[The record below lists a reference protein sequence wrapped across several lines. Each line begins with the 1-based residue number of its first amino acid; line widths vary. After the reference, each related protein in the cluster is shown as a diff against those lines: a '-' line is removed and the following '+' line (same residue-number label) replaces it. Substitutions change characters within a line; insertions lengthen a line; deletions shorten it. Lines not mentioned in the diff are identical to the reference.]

1 MTDFATLTTVLPVLG
16 HAQSLSTGL
25 GFTGVVTT
33 LDVLCI
39 RVTDGGLRDY
49 VSGVTG
55 TGRGRVTG
63 TIKDTGTPNTP
74 VHRKVRL
81 IRERDNLLM
90 REVWSHPVTGAYS
103 FDYVDELQKFTV
115 LSYDHT
121 GAFRAVVAD
130 GQIPELIP

>member
-1 MTDFATLTTVLPVLG
+1 MTDFATLTTVLPSVS
-16 HAQSLSTGL
+16 HAPSLSVGLAYTGAVAVPSVIDV
-25 GFTGVVTT
+25 GVAT
-33 LDVLCI
+33 
-39 RVTDGGLRDY
+39 GGLKDY

-55 TGRGRVTG
+55 TGRGRVAG
-63 TIKDTGTPNTP
+63 TVKETGTPNTP

-81 IRERDNLLM
+81 IRERDGLLM
-90 REVWSHPVTGAYS
+90 REVWSHPTTGAYS

>member
-1 MTDFATLTTVLPVLG
+1 MADFATLTTVLPVLG
-16 HAQSLSTGL
+16 HAQSLSTGH

-33 LDVLCI
+33 FVVALT
-39 RVTDGGLRDY
+39 RVTDGGLKDY
-49 VSGVTG
+49 VSGVVG

-63 TIKDTGTPNTP
+63 TVKETGTPSTP

-81 IRERDNLLM
+81 IRERDGMLM
-90 REVWSHPVTGAYS
+90 REVWSHPVTGVYS

-130 GQIPELIP
+130 GQIPELIT